1 MATVTRY
8 TRLTN
13 WVRSEAGAIG
23 STDGM
28 AHEPLMRTILG
39 GRSAT
44 VEVWLDETTGNG
56 WERQTITLH
65 DWEA

>member
-8 TRLTN
+8 TRLTA
-13 WVRSEAGAIG
+13 WTRAEADALGDTA
-23 STDGM
+23 GM
-28 AHEPLMRTILG
+28 MQEPLLRTVLG

-44 VEVWLDETTGNG
+44 VEIWLDETTGNG
-56 WERQTITLH
+56 WERRTITLH